1 MCAALET
8 AERARGI
15 AAKDNVLLDEA
26 RRTGGLGGMREVPQI
41 DAMARKITGTPLD
54 AALDASEL
62 VDVMLGAL
70 HVRQEAGERACLV
83 LCVQGRY
90 VQCISTC
97 ACGRVC
103 VCVCACAST
112 SVFVR
117 THLRRWCVGVCVCA

>member
-26 RRTGGLGGMREVPQI
+26 RRTGGLGGMREVPNI
-41 DAMARKITGTPLD
+41 DAMARQITGTPLD

-90 VQCISTC
+90 VQCSLRVH
-97 ACGRVC
+97 AVVC